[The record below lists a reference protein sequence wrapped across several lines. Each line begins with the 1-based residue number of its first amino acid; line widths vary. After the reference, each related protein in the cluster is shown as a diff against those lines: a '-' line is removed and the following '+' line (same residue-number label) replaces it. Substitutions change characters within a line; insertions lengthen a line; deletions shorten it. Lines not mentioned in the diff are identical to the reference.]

1 MRLIFVYG
9 MPASGK
15 LTVGRELAK
24 LTGYK
29 LFHNH
34 LVVDLLLSVF
44 AFGSEG
50 FVELRERIWLEV
62 FERACVEGIE
72 GMIFTFA
79 PERTVR
85 SGFAERVV
93 EAVERGGGTVEF
105 VELVCGVDELKR
117 RVGSES
123 RKKFGKLASV
133 ELFEELCG
141 AGTFDASG
149 MPAAKVRV
157 DTGSCA
163 PREAALR
170 IVEGLGLGVG
180 GDL

>member
-1 MRLIFVYG
+1 MRLIFIYG

-15 LTVGRELAK
+15 LTVGRELAA

-44 AFGSEG
+44 AFGSAG
-50 FVELRERIWLEV
+50 FVELRERIWLGV
-62 FERACVEGIE
+62 FEQACSVGVE

-79 PERTVR
+79 PESTVR
-85 SGFAERVV
+85 AGFAQRVV

-105 VELVCGVDELKR
+105 VELVCSMDELKR
-117 RVGSES
+117 RMESES
-123 RKKFGKLASV
+123 RKEFGKLASV
-133 ELFEELCG
+133 ALFEELCG

-149 MPAAKVRV
+149 MPQGRVKV
-157 DTGSCA
+157 DTGMWA
-163 PREAALR
+163 PKEAAKR
-170 IVEGLGLGVG
+170 IAEGLGLGLV
-180 GDL
+180 